1 MDAQLAETKTGS
13 QLTQGFPYWDF
24 ATVKSSSPYPDYA
37 PGTLYVQDA
46 WATVD
51 GWDPTHAVTIA
62 PLNGALRVTATAS
75 DPYVQRTF
83 SSSIHGLTVVVRLRK
98 VSGSFST
105 QDTAG
110 AFIANPGY
118 THLLSVSSF
127 CGFNAFVSALP
138 VGQWGT
144 FTFQVPTTYT
154 DLTLIRFDLYQDSDL
169 VWDLDYIYIGDGTYT
184 YNVPIIYDDRQDQQ
198 QAAVSAFTN
207 LASIPQIP
215 EAGVDWTGAMTGDT
229 TFGEID
235 SQINTAIGNCGL
247 NYYPKYTILNGGL
260 KVTVNKAGT

>member
-24 ATVKSSSPYPDYA
+24 ATTSND
-37 PGTLYVQDA
+37 
-46 WATVD
+46 
-51 GWDPTHAVTIA
+51 
-62 PLNGALRVTATAS
+62 
-75 DPYVQRTF
+75 
-83 SSSIHGLTVVVRLRK
+83 
-98 VSGSFST
+98 
-105 QDTAG
+105 
-110 AFIANPGY
+110 
-118 THLLSVSSF
+118 
-127 CGFNAFVSALP
+127 
-138 VGQWGT
+138 
-144 FTFQVPTTYT
+144 
-154 DLTLIRFDLYQDSDL
+154 
-169 VWDLDYIYIGDGTYT
+169 DGTVS
-184 YNVPIIYDDRQDQQ
+184 VPIIYDDVQDQQ